1 MSDARIAVFAE
12 FAARDAGAV
21 AAGAREAKG
30 AASRVCGAYRGD
42 AGIAFGI
49 EAGAGFALI
58 VGAVAARWIEAI
70 MIELTIKSFDARLL
84 KALVDQARRIIIE
97 IALLPIEY
105 AAVGLGRYTAV
116 GIFIED
122 LAARVAGIVD
132 AFLRKDVVLR
142 LEIVFGIFAGQ
153 RGFLAGRGGAVG
165 RFAIGAGAPL
175 AIFTGLD
182 AIITGKDAVIGVEG
196 DMAAL
201 GRAVFAGNGDAGDLS
216 GRRADAVVI
225 ASARGGRDGCG
236 GDEQAQSKGG
246 KEAVSVQEE

>member
-1 MSDARIAVFAE
+1 
-12 FAARDAGAV
+12 
-21 AAGAREAKG
+21 
-30 AASRVCGAYRGD
+30 
-42 AGIAFGI
+42 
-49 EAGAGFALI
+49 
-58 VGAVAARWIEAI
+58 
-70 MIELTIKSFDARLL
+70 MIELTVKSFDARLL

-105 AAVGLGRYTAV
+105 AAVGRGRYAAV

-132 AFLRKDVVLR
+132 AFLRQDVVLR
-142 LEIVFGIFAGQ
+142 LEIVFGVFGVFARE
-153 RGFLAGRGGAVG
+153 RGFLAGGGGAVG
-165 RFAIGAGAPL
+165 RFAVGAGAPL

-182 AIITGKDAVIGVEG
+182 AIITGKDVVIGAEG

-216 GRRADAVVI
+216 GRRVNAVVI